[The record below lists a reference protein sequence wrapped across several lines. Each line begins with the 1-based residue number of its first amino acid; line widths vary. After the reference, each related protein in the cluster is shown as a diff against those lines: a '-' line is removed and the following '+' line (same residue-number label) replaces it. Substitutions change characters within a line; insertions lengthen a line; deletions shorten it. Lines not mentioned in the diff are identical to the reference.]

1 MKTVSAKLGLFLAV
15 AIQVQPLWE
24 PLGTDN
30 IQVHPDESQFKCYP
44 DETQIHLNPGESQSL
59 HKNFPHLPYF
69 VDRWICKCNHCGQE
83 LSRVDNLSMHK
94 IRKHKSIHLPASLPL
109 AIQLDLNQTQ
119 HFLSFGSEYG
129 QMTVIGEE
137 GTTKLTSTKIVKSLF
152 WFYLRSILWYYQASN
167 YCEMNKLNI
176 QCKW

>member
-59 HKNFPHLPYF
+59 HKNFPRLAYF
-69 VDRWICKCNHCGQE
+69 VDRWIY
-83 LSRVDNLSMHK
+83 
-94 IRKHKSIHLPASLPL
+94 AS
-109 AIQLDLNQTQ
+109 ATIVVKNFQQLIT
-119 HFLSFGSEYG
+119 
-129 QMTVIGEE
+129 
-137 GTTKLTSTKIVKSLF
+137 
-152 WFYLRSILWYYQASN
+152 
-167 YCEMNKLNI
+167 
-176 QCKW
+176 